1 MSEPVFV
8 AFATQKGG
16 VGKSTL
22 TALVA
27 SYLHYNEGV
36 NVLAMDCDDRQHSL
50 KDYRDQDNLVTEE
63 NPILKK
69 ALYSFYKNFKKK
81 AYEIVLTN
89 PKEAIRLISEKLNAG
104 ANPDVVFFDITG
116 TINDPDIVMLLSV
129 MDYIF
134 VPVTIDTA
142 DMKSSI
148 RFASH
153 VVNKMITTNKT
164 KIKALRLVWNK
175 IPTRTKPNL
184 CEIVDKYMAELGLE
198 SLESVLTNSCK
209 FYKDGAV
216 SGKTALFRSTVL
228 PPDKQLLKC
237 SNLPELVAEI
247 RETIKV

>member
-142 DMKSSI
+142 DMKS
-148 RFASH
+148 FH
-153 VVNKMITTNKT
+153 T
-164 KIKALRLVWNK
+164 LRQPCGEQNDHHQQ
-175 IPTRTKPNL
+175 
-184 CEIVDKYMAELGLE
+184 DK
-198 SLESVLTNSCK
+198 N
-209 FYKDGAV
+209 
-216 SGKTALFRSTVL
+216 
-228 PPDKQLLKC
+228 
-237 SNLPELVAEI
+237 
-247 RETIKV
+247 